1 MIIKGQSCVT
11 GSRIFVQEGICDEF
25 LKIFTTTA
33 AHPISKTGDPFGKEP
48 EHGPQ
53 VSKFQ
58 FDLCP
63 SSMDYIFVNPFLFS
77 AWWVTSTPGKEAGAT
92 VHYAPW

>member
-1 MIIKGQSCVT
+1 M
-11 GSRIFVQEGICDEF
+11 QEGIYDEF

-33 AHPISKTGDPFGKEP
+33 AHLTSKTGNPFGNET

-53 VSKFQ
+53 VSKVQ

-63 SSMDYIFVNPFLFS
+63 CSMDYIFVNPFLFS
-77 AWWVTSTPGKEAGAT
+77 AWVTSTPGKEAGAT